1 MRKLNTGDVFK
12 TARLMKESDILP
24 IVKESFAR
32 GKEDGADE
40 RQVGIDFISGVL
52 CACSGEKTEAMLY
65 ELLGGIWEKKPD
77 DVRNQSL
84 ETTVGDILRIVEENN
99 VANFLKSASRLA
111 GKIHK

>member
-65 ELLGGIWEKKPD
+65 ELLGGI
-77 DVRNQSL
+77 QSL